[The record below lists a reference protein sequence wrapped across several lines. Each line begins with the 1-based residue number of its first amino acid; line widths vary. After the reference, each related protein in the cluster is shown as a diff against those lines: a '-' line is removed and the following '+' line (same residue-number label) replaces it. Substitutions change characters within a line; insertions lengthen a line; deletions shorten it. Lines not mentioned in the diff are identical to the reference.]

1 MRRSLP
7 WVPPILI
14 VLILVAGCARQ
25 PASVDELVD
34 AFFTADSEQN
44 RSAAIRALTISDA
57 PADQVADRL
66 RAGWAQFDGV
76 EPGWSVQDVMTID
89 DVARPVHCFVPE
101 TYDPSIPHPLVVYL
115 HGGVERPEPR
125 TEMAVE
131 RALWEPVL
139 ERIGAIGILPSSDIH
154 ATWWSRAGH
163 RFVLEAVDFAKRQC
177 NVDEDRVFLT
187 GFSDGGSGAFW
198 MALHDPT
205 PWAGF
210 VSLLGDPTVATN
222 GPYLCYPGN
231 LINRPIR
238 AVAAIDDPLYPAR
251 IVEQYVDT
259 MREIGVEIAWTTY
272 PGGHD
277 LAFFDDEAPALV
289 EFLEKTSRDPTPT
302 RVVWETS
309 DARVGRCDW
318 VRINRIAAVGNDCDC
333 PDLNLPDARRQA
345 LLGIFVDPA
354 PEGGV
359 VVLSVLEGTTA
370 ENAGLRAGDRILAI
384 DEIPIDAADVIGRVM
399 EGHGPGDDVSV
410 EVLRDGASARL
421 VGTIPQVSPA
431 YPRGKTAAFI
441 EAIAEGNRID
451 VRVRNVERYTLYLSS
466 QQFDLDL
473 PIEVVTNGQTTYHD
487 TVVPNVAAML
497 ARAATDADRSR
508 IYEGTLSI
516 EVFPDGAG
524 AL

>member
-44 RSAAIRALTISDA
+44 RSAAIRALTITEA
-57 PADQVADRL
+57 PVDQVAERL
-66 RAGWAQFDGV
+66 RAGWSHFEDV
-76 EPGWSVQDVMTID
+76 EPGWTVQDVMTID
-89 DVARPVHCFVPE
+89 GVARPAHRFVPE

-131 RALWEPVL
+131 RALWEPIL
-139 ERIGAIGILPSSDIH
+139 SQLDAIGILPSSDIH

-163 RFVLEAVDFAKRQC
+163 RLVLEAVDLVKREC
-177 NVDEDRVFLT
+177 NLDEDRIFLA

-210 VSLLGDPTVATN
+210 VSLLGDPTVAAN

-231 LINRPIR
+231 LVNRPIR
-238 AVAAIDDPLYPAR
+238 VVAGVEDSLYPAR
-251 IVEQYVDT
+251 ILERYVDA
-259 MREIGVEIAWTTY
+259 MGELGVEIAWAAHS
-272 PGGHD
+272 GGHD

-289 EFLEKTSRDPTPT
+289 EFFEKTSRDPTPT

-309 DARVGRCDW
+309 DVRVGRCDW
-318 VRINRIAAVGNDCDC
+318 VRINRIAAIGNDCDC

-345 LLGIFVDPA
+345 LLGIYVDPSV
-354 PEGGV
+354 EDEI

-370 ENAGLRAGDRILAI
+370 EDAGLRAGDRILAVNG
-384 DEIPIDAADVIGRVM
+384 IPVDAPDVIGRVM
-399 EGHGPGDDVSV
+399 EGLGPGDDVAI
-410 EVLRDGASARL
+410 EVVRDGVPERL
-421 VGTIPQVSPA
+421 AGAIPQVSPA

-441 EAIAEGNRID
+441 EAVAEGNRID

-466 QQFDLDL
+466 RQFDLDR
-473 PIEVVTNGQTTYHD
+473 PIEVITNGQTTYHD
-487 TVVPNVAAML
+487 TVIPNMAAML
-497 ARAATDADRSR
+497 ARTATDADRTR
-508 IYEGTLSI
+508 IYEASLSV
-516 EVFPDGAG
+516 EVFSDGAG